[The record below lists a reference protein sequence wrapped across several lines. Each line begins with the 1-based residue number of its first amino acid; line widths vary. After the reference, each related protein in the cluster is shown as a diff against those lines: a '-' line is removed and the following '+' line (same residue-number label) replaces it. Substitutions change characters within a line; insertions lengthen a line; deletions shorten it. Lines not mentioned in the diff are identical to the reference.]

1 MDGHLNDTDRALR
14 FEQDVVPHLHAAYN
28 LARWL
33 TRNDADADDI
43 VQMSFVR
50 AFRFFDGF
58 RGGNVRAWLLTI
70 VRRTYYSSLRD
81 HRHEDDDISFDDAFH
96 SSTDA
101 TGDGAPFNAGSHPE
115 SIAVSHDTQRLVNQ
129 ALEQLP
135 RAFREIVV
143 LKDLEDFSYKEI
155 AEIADIPIGTVM
167 SRLARGRK
175 LLAAFLRQHNL
186 GESDGLQ

>member
-1 MDGHLNDTDRALR
+1 MGGHVNDTDRALR
-14 FEQDVVPHLHAAYN
+14 FEHDVVPHLHAAYN

-33 TRNDADADDI
+33 TRNDADAEDI

-50 AFRFFDGF
+50 AFRFFDSF
-58 RGGNVRAWLLTI
+58 RGGNIRAWLLTI

-81 HRHEDDDISFDDAFH
+81 HRHEDDDISFDDALH
-96 SSTDA
+96 SNADA
-101 TGDGAPFNAGSHPE
+101 TGNGAPFSAGSHPE
-115 SIAVSHDTQRLVNQ
+115 SIAASHDTQRLINL

-135 RAFREIVV
+135 RTYREIVV
-143 LKDLEDFSYKEI
+143 LKDMEDFSYKEI

-175 LLAAFLRQHNL
+175 LLAAYLRQHNP
-186 GESDGLQ
+186 GDADGLQ

>member
-1 MDGHLNDTDRALR
+1 MNGHLNDTDSARC
-14 FEQDVVPHLHAAYN
+14 FEQDVVPHLNAAYN

-33 TRNDADADDI
+33 TRNDADAEDI

-50 AFRFFDGF
+50 AFRFFDSF

-81 HRHEDDDISFDDAFH
+81 HRHEDDDISFDDALH
-96 SSTDA
+96 SSADTI
-101 TGDGAPFNAGSHPE
+101 GDGAPFSAGSHPE
-115 SIAVSHDTQRLVNQ
+115 SIAVSHDTQRLINQ
-129 ALEQLP
+129 GLEQLP

-143 LKDLEDFSYKEI
+143 LKDLEDFSYREI
-155 AEIADIPIGTVM
+155 ADIVDIPIGTVM

-175 LLAAFLRQHNL
+175 LLAAYLRQHNL

>member
-1 MDGHLNDTDRALR
+1 MGGHVNDTDRALR

-33 TRNDADADDI
+33 TRNDADAEDI

-50 AFRFFDGF
+50 AFRFFDSF
-58 RGGNVRAWLLTI
+58 RGGNIRAWLLTI

-81 HRHEDDDISFDDAFH
+81 HRHEDDDISFDDALH
-96 SSTDA
+96 SNTDA
-101 TGDGAPFNAGSHPE
+101 TGNGAPFSAGSHPE
-115 SIAVSHDTQRLVNQ
+115 SIAASHDTQRLINL

-135 RAFREIVV
+135 RTYREIVV
-143 LKDLEDFSYKEI
+143 LKDMEDFSYKEI

-175 LLAAFLRQHNL
+175 LLAAYLRQHNP
-186 GESDGLQ
+186 GDADGLQ

>member
-1 MDGHLNDTDRALR
+1 
-14 FEQDVVPHLHAAYN
+14 
-28 LARWL
+28 
-33 TRNDADADDI
+33 
-43 VQMSFVR
+43 MSFVR
-50 AFRFFDGF
+50 AFRFFDSF

-129 ALEQLP
+129 ALEQLS

-186 GESDGLQ
+186 GGSDGLQ